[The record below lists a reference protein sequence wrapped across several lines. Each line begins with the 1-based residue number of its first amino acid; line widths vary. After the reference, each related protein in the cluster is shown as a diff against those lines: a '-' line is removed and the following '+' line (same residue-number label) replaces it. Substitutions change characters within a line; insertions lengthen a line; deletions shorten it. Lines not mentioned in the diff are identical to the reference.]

1 VNWGHS
7 RRSLLAY
14 PASPSPST
22 VDSPRPIQ
30 DIARYER
37 PRLSHERIIGLTI
50 IANLEA
56 ARSCPVVK
64 FMANETKPK
73 LMWGTDEDPFSPVEP
88 AAEPETRDESSNV
101 W

>member
-1 VNWGHS
+1 MI
-7 RRSLLAY
+7 
-14 PASPSPST
+14 P
-22 VDSPRPIQ
+22 
-30 DIARYER
+30 
-37 PRLSHERIIGLTI
+37 
-50 IANLEA
+50 NLEA